1 MTAEYPN
8 LQLLEYI
15 FRQSLRQ
22 VEETGT
28 NEIDAFVF
36 PQTWPNTGGGFAKPG
51 YCYGQAFTK
60 EYTTVFLDMNANVA
74 MVAFGNRPAYVIQNP
89 NQTFV
94 DDFNK
99 KNMKSK
105 HEALLCYK
113 ENKENE

>member
-1 MTAEYPN
+1 MAEYPN
-8 LQLLEYI
+8 LPLLEYI
-15 FRQSLRQ
+15 FNTTVKYDHKSADS
-22 VEETGT
+22 
-28 NEIDAFVF
+28 ISAYVF
-36 PQTWPNTGGGFAKPG
+36 PQTWPNTGGGFAEPG

-105 HEALLCYK
+105 YEAMKYYK
-113 ENKENE
+113 EEKDD

>member
-15 FRQSLRQ
+15 FKHNA
-22 VEETGT
+22 T
-28 NEIDAFVF
+28 NVRNVDLFVF
-36 PQTWPNTGGGFAKPG
+36 PQVWPNTGGGFAEPG
-51 YCYGQAFTK
+51 YAYGQAMTK
-60 EYTTVFLDMNANVA
+60 EYTTVMLDTDMNVA
-74 MVAFGNRPAYVIQNP
+74 MVAFGNRPAYIIKNP

-105 HEALLCYK
+105 YEAMKYYK
-113 ENKENE
+113 EEKDD